1 MFKTN
6 YGNFNPDSWEETCQL
21 AFKVAYRAEN
31 YQKMPDANGD
41 LGIEGFTLNSGK
53 AFQCYC
59 PENDIKGQDL
69 YEALRSKITKDILKL
84 DKNCSDLKKVLG
96 DIKIREWYLVTPK
109 NADKNIFSHCRKKE
123 KETLQKGLEII
134 SNDFKIIIHEV
145 EDYVQYFKFTDDGI
159 RYDPSVNF
167 KEKENLINNK
177 NKYIENAKRKY
188 TKVYSNDFLNLTDL
202 EKSVIAAT
210 EISIDRYLKGK
221 KTLDFLRVN
230 HPRDYERFERI
241 ISQLEEE
248 VTFDSLGAIADK
260 KLFIKEQINIV
271 EQKLITQLNG
281 FDTIMLRDLA
291 NQVVSRWLLE
301 CSLNFI

>member
-6 YGNFNPDSWEETCQL
+6 YGDFNPDIWEETCQI
-21 AFKVAYRAEN
+21 AFKSAYKSEN

-59 PENDIKGQDL
+59 PEDDIRGQDL
-69 YEALRSKITKDILKL
+69 YKALRGKITKDISKL
-84 DKNCSDLKKVLG
+84 ETNCSELKKILG
-96 DIKIREWYLVTPK
+96 DTKICEWYLVTPK

-123 KETLQKGLEII
+123 KELLSKNLEII
-134 SNDFKIIIHEV
+134 DNDFKIIIHEV
-145 EDYVQYFKFTDDGI
+145 EDYVQYFKFTNNGI
-159 RYDPSVNF
+159 RFDPSVDIVEK
-167 KEKENLINNK
+167 KEMTTTK
-177 NKYIENAKRKY
+177 NKYVENAKRKY
-188 TKVYSNDFLNLTDL
+188 NKVYNDDFSDLTEL
-202 EKSVIAAT
+202 EKSVLLAT
-210 EISIDRYLKGK
+210 DMSIDRYLKGK

-230 HPRDYERFERI
+230 HPRDYERFKRI
-241 ISQLEEE
+241 VSQLEEE
-248 VTFDSLGAIADK
+248 VTFDSLGAIEDK
-260 KLFIKEQINIV
+260 KLFIKEQINTV
-271 EQKLITQLNG
+271 EQKLLNQLSG

>member
-6 YGNFNPDSWEETCQL
+6 YGEFTPDSWEETCQL
-21 AFKVAYRAEN
+21 AFKAAYKAEN

-41 LGIEGFTLNSGK
+41 LGLEGFTLNTGK

-69 YEALRSKITKDILKL
+69 YEALRGKITKDILKL
-84 DKNCSDLKKVLG
+84 DKNCSELKKVLG
-96 DIKIREWYLVTPK
+96 DIKIKEWYLVTPK

-123 KETLQKGLEII
+123 KETLKKNLEII
-134 SNDFKIIIHEV
+134 DHDFKIIIHEV
-145 EDYVQYFKFTDDGI
+145 EDYVQYFKFTNDGI
-159 RYDPSVNF
+159 RFDPSIDV
-167 KEKENLINNK
+167 KEKKELITTE
-177 NKYIENAKRKY
+177 NKYVENAKRKY
-188 TKVYSNDFLNLTDL
+188 TKVYNNDFSDLTELD
-202 EKSVIAAT
+202 KSVLAAT
-210 EISIDRYLKGK
+210 DISIDRYLKGK
-221 KTLDFLRVN
+221 KTLNFLRVN
-230 HPRDYERFERI
+230 HPRDYERFKRI

-248 VTFDSLGAIADK
+248 VTFDSLGTIADK
-260 KLFIKEQINIV
+260 KLFIKEQINTV
-271 EQKLITQLNG
+271 EQKLLTQLNG

>member
-6 YGNFNPDSWEETCQL
+6 YGEFTPDSWEETCQL
-21 AFKVAYRAEN
+21 AFKVAYKTEN

-59 PENDIKGQDL
+59 PENNITGKDL
-69 YEALRSKITKDILKL
+69 YQALRGKITKDILKL
-84 DKNCSDLKKVLG
+84 DKNCAELKKALG
-96 DIKIREWYLVTPK
+96 DTKIKEWYLVTPK

-123 KETLQKGLEII
+123 KETLKKNLEII
-134 SNDFKIIIHEV
+134 DNDFKIIIHEV
-145 EDYVQYFKFTDDGI
+145 EDYVQYFKFTNDGI
-159 RYDPSVNF
+159 RFDPSIDI
-167 KEKENLINNK
+167 KEKKELITTE

-188 TKVYSNDFLNLTDL
+188 TKVYNSDFSDLTEL
-202 EKSVIAAT
+202 EKSVLAAT
-210 EISIDRYLKGK
+210 DISIDRYLKGK

-230 HPRDYERFERI
+230 HPRDYERFKRI

-248 VTFDSLGAIADK
+248 VAFDSLGTIADK
-260 KLFIKEQINIV
+260 KLFIKEQINTV
-271 EQKLITQLNG
+271 EQKLLTQLNG

>member
-6 YGNFNPDSWEETCQL
+6 YGEFTPDSWEETCQL
-21 AFKVAYRAEN
+21 AFKAAYKAEN

-69 YEALRSKITKDILKL
+69 YEALRGKITKDILKL
-84 DKNCSDLKKVLG
+84 NKNCSELKKVLG
-96 DIKIREWYLVTPK
+96 DTKIKEWYLVTPK

-123 KETLQKGLEII
+123 KETLKKNLEII
-134 SNDFKIIIHEV
+134 ENDFKIIIHEV
-145 EDYVQYFKFTDDGI
+145 EDYIQYFKFTKDGI
-159 RYDPSVNF
+159 RFDPSIDD
-167 KEKENLINNK
+167 KEKKELITTE
-177 NKYIENAKRKY
+177 NKYVENAKRKY
-188 TKVYSNDFLNLTDL
+188 TKVYNNDFSDLTEL
-202 EKSVIAAT
+202 EKSVLTAT
-210 EISIDRYLKGK
+210 DISIDRYLKGK

-230 HPRDYERFERI
+230 HPRDYERFKRI

-248 VTFDSLGAIADK
+248 VTFDSLGTITDK
-260 KLFIKEQINIV
+260 KLFIKEQINTV
-271 EQKLITQLNG
+271 EQKLLSQLNG

>member
-6 YGNFNPDSWEETCQL
+6 YGVFTPDSWEETCQL
-21 AFKVAYRAEN
+21 AFKIAYKTEN

-59 PENDIKGQDL
+59 PENDIRGQDL
-69 YEALRSKITKDILKL
+69 YKALRGKITNDIQKL
-84 DKNCSDLKKVLG
+84 EKNCSDLKKILG
-96 DIKIREWYLVTPK
+96 NTKINEWYLVTPK

-123 KETLQKGLEII
+123 KETLNKKLEII
-134 SNDFKIIIHEV
+134 DNDFKIVIHEA

-159 RYDPSVNF
+159 RFDPSINV
-167 KEKENLINNK
+167 KEKKELIIAENT
-177 NKYIENAKRKY
+177 YVENAKRKY
-188 TKVYSNDFLNLTDL
+188 TKVYNNDFSDLTEL
-202 EKSVIAAT
+202 EKSVLAAT
-210 EISIDRYLKGK
+210 DISIDRYLKGK

-230 HPRDYERFERI
+230 HPRDYERFKRI
-241 ISQLEEE
+241 ISQLEDE
-248 VTFDSLGAIADK
+248 VTFDSLGSIADK
-260 KLFIKEQINIV
+260 KLFIKEQTNIV
-271 EQKLITQLNG
+271 EQKLVAQLNG
-281 FDTIMLRDLA
+281 FDTIMLRALA